1 MTSWF
6 VKDFLVLRQNYLSK
20 TNYFVQN
27 NRAEPNHWNIQT
39 ISEELKLRESDVE
52 NFLTHFD
59 LIDEQAKMVSNTY
72 ENDPFTIAE
81 ESWDEGRRL
90 GDK

>member
-1 MTSWF
+1 MGSRSHANSTI
-6 VKDFLVLRQNYLSK
+6 
-20 TNYFVQN
+20 QN

-39 ISEELKLRESDVE
+39 ISTELKLRESDVE

-59 LIDEQAKMVSNTY
+59 LIDEQAKMVSNSY

-90 GDK
+90 EDK